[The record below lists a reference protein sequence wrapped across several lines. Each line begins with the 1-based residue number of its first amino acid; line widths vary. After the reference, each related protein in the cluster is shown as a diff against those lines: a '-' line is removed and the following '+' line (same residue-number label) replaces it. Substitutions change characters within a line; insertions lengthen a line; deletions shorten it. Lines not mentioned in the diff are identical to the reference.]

1 MSTTERMIELDI
13 ASSRQTLVQRLVAVL
28 ATMRSVW
35 RAMRNRR
42 AANCLAELDDF
53 QLRDIG
59 LSRSEVN
66 RILGMSGIADD
77 PSQQLSRAARNHARR
92 ALQGLPVD

>member
-13 ASSRQTLVQRLVAVL
+13 ALPRQTPIRRLVAALV
-28 ATMRSVW
+28 TVRSVW
-35 RAMRNRR
+35 HAMRNRR

-59 LSRSEVN
+59 LTRSEVN

-77 PSQQLSRAARNHARR
+77 PSQQLSHAARNHARR
-92 ALQGLPVD
+92 ALRGLPVD

>member
-13 ASSRQTLVQRLVAVL
+13 APLRQTPVQRLVAVL

-59 LSRSEVN
+59 LTRSEVN
-66 RILGMSGIADD
+66 RILCMSGIADD
-77 PSQQLSRAARNHARR
+77 PSQQLSRTARNRARR

>member
-13 ASSRQTLVQRLVAVL
+13 ALPRQTPVQRLVAVS

-59 LSRSEVN
+59 LTRSEVN
-66 RILGMSGIADD
+66 GILSVSGIADD
-77 PSQQLSRAARNHARR
+77 PSQQLARAARNRARR